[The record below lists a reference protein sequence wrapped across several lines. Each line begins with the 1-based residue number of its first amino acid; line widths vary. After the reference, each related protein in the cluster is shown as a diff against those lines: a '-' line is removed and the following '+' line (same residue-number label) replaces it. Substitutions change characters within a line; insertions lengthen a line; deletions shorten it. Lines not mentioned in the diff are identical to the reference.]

1 MTFESYKET
10 RGKMLDEMQAMIDEG
25 KLADVK
31 GKKEEVE
38 KLDREFEEMKNAKA
52 ELDAIRGAA
61 HDVPK
66 IVREETK
73 MGAVTGENLDASS
86 HAYKQAFFKHLLDQD
101 NKMTRMEAAA
111 FTHTTSDDGAPLPTT
126 MLNNIWD
133 LVSGQHAI
141 MGDITIYRTGTIMEV
156 VKHTTI
162 VQGKAKKVAE
172 AAANDDEKNTM
183 VKVTL
188 SGNDF
193 SKHVYISYAE
203 ATMSI
208 DALEQYLTNE
218 IATGIGEAMA
228 EDAISTIESGIAA
241 TNKITTAAAGTV
253 TFGEVAKLFGTLKRV
268 GSCVAYMT
276 RGTLYDHLVSMTD
289 TTGRPIFQPDAQAAG
304 MGVILGATV
313 KIEDA
318 VEDGKILVG
327 DPKRMVYNMVQD
339 VMVETDKD
347 IVNHKYV
354 YSGYARGQGALI
366 DDRAFAEL
374 TVKADA

>member
-1 MTFESYKET
+1 M
-10 RGKMLDEMQAMIDEG
+10 
-25 KLADVK
+25 
-31 GKKEEVE
+31 
-38 KLDREFEEMKNAKA
+38 
-52 ELDAIRGAA
+52 
-61 HDVPK
+61 
-66 IVREETK
+66 
-73 MGAVTGENLDASS
+73 
-86 HAYKQAFFKHLLDQD
+86 
-101 NKMTRMEAAA
+101 
-111 FTHTTSDDGAPLPTT
+111 
-126 MLNNIWD
+126 
-133 LVSGQHAI
+133 
-141 MGDITIYRTGTIMEV
+141 
-156 VKHTTI
+156 
-162 VQGKAKKVAE
+162 
-172 AAANDDEKNTM
+172 
-183 VKVTL
+183 
-188 SGNDF
+188 
-193 SKHVYISYAE
+193 
-203 ATMSI
+203 
-208 DALEQYLTNE
+208 
-218 IATGIGEAMA
+218 
-228 EDAISTIESGIAA
+228 
-241 TNKITTAAAGTV
+241 

-374 TVKADA
+374 TVKAGA